1 MDKCISILLKLA
13 RNKEFERLVKL
24 KKGKTSERI
33 SQIQLRH
40 RTSLKMLS
48 GQGNKGVPNVESG
61 SF

>member
-1 MDKCISILLKLA
+1 MEKCISILLKLA
-13 RNKEFERLVKL
+13 RDKEFERLVKL

-33 SQIQLRH
+33 SQIQRH